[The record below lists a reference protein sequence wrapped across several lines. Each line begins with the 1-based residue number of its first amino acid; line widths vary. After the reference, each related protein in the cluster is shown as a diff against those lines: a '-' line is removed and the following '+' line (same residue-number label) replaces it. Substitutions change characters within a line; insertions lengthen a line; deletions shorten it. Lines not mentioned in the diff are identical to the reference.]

1 MNRILINATHQ
12 EELRVALVDGQTLY
26 DLDIDRS
33 VRAQTKS
40 NIYWGVITHVA
51 PALEAVFVNY
61 GAERHGFL
69 PLKEISPE
77 YFAVSATDPNER
89 HNIKDLV
96 HEGQEIMVQIE
107 KEERGN
113 KGAALTTFISLA
125 GSYLVA
131 MPNNP
136 SAGGI
141 SRRIEGEDRSSMR
154 ETINALQLPEG
165 MGVIVRTAGVGRTV
179 EELQSDLNVLITLW
193 EAIKTASSGRAAPF
207 LIHQEGDV
215 VIRTIR
221 DYLRQEVGEILID
234 SEEVYQKAKSY
245 IQRVKPD
252 MLDRV
257 KLYQD
262 KVPLFNRFQIENQI
276 ETAHERLIRLPSG
289 GSIVVDH
296 TEALVSIDINSAKAT
311 KGSDIEETALNTN
324 LEAAAEIGRQLRLR
338 DLSGLIV
345 IDFIDMESMRNKR
358 AIENKLREELQMD
371 RARVQVGR
379 ISRFG
384 LLEMSRQRLRS
395 SLEESTH
402 ARCPRCSGHGTVR
415 SIESLALSVIR
426 LIEEDAI
433 KPKTVQIQAQLPIEV
448 ATYLLNEKRQAIAQI
463 EQQHKVSILV
473 IPNQYLQTPQY
484 KVERIKSDETN
495 PLASNASYDLTFKPE
510 LAIPTQT
517 PAILEG
523 SQPAVKELD
532 LQMAS
537 KPTQKVDLLSQ
548 LIAWITKKF
557 KKTKKVQPPAKFH
570 RHRHPHHH
578 HRQRNHYQPRPQ
590 RQPVAAVSNKAV
602 ETENVQVVQATT
614 DETQTKPPYR
624 RHYRNKR
631 RRYTKPRPP
640 GSPSS
645 TPTTGAPK
653 TSSDSSPGNTE

>member
-33 VRAQTKS
+33 VKGQTKS
-40 NIYWGVITHVA
+40 NIYWGVITHIA

-77 YFAVSATDPNER
+77 YFAIPISESSER

-96 HEGQEIMVQIE
+96 HEGQEIMVQVE

-113 KGAALTTFISLA
+113 KGAALTTFTSLA
-125 GSYLVA
+125 GCYLVL

-154 ETINALQLPEG
+154 EIISALNLPEG
-165 MGVIVRTAGVGRTV
+165 MGIIIRTAGVGRTT
-179 EELQSDLNVLITLW
+179 EELQSDLNVLLKLW
-193 EAIKTASSGRAAPF
+193 EAIKTASSGRSAPF

-234 SEEVYQKAKSY
+234 NEEVYQKAKNY

-289 GSIVVDH
+289 GSIVIDD

-324 LEAAAEIGRQLRLR
+324 IEAATEIARQLRLR

-345 IDFIDMESMRNKR
+345 IDFIDMESIRNKR
-358 AIENKLREELQMD
+358 AVENKLREELQMD

-395 SLEESTH
+395 SLGESTH
-402 ARCPRCSGHGTVR
+402 IRCPRCNGHGTVR
-415 SIESLALSVIR
+415 SIESLALSVLR

-433 KPKTVQIQAQLPIEV
+433 KPKTIQIQAQLPIEV
-448 ATYLLNEKRQAIAQI
+448 ATYLSNEKRQTIMQI
-463 EQQHKVSILV
+463 EQEHKVTVLV
-473 IPNQYLQTPQY
+473 IPNQYLETPQY
-484 KVERIKSDETN
+484 KVERIKTEEA
-495 PLASNASYDLTFKPE
+495 ASLGMSPSYDLTFKPE
-510 LAIPTQT
+510 LAVTTQAST
-517 PAILEG
+517 TIEG
-523 SQPAVKELD
+523 SQPAVKELE
-532 LQMAS
+532 LPVNS
-537 KPTQKVDLLSQ
+537 KPAQKPSLLS
-548 LIAWITKKF
+548 LLFSYFAKKF
-557 KKTKKVQPPAKFH
+557 KKSKEPQVAHKFH
-570 RHRHPHHH
+570 KHRRPYQK
-578 HRQRNHYQPRPQ
+578 HRGYHQQHPQ
-590 RQPVAAVSNKAV
+590 RQSV
-602 ETENVQVVQATT
+602 ATT
-614 DETQTKPPYR
+614 TAPHKESEVKSPQGTGTHTEDTSQKTPYR
-624 RHYRNKR
+624 KHYRHKK
-631 RRYTKPRPP
+631 RRYTKPRSHVPNVPKVDPP
-640 GSPSS
+640 
-645 TPTTGAPK
+645 
-653 TSSDSSPGNTE
+653 SDNSE

>member
-33 VRAQTKS
+33 VKAQTKS

-77 YFAVSATDPNER
+77 YFSISITDPNER

-154 ETINALQLPEG
+154 EIINALQVPEG
-165 MGVIVRTAGVGRTV
+165 MGVIVRTAGVGRTAD
-179 EELQSDLNVLITLW
+179 ELQSDLNVLITLW
-193 EAIKTASSGRAAPF
+193 EAIKTASSGRPAPF

-234 SEEVYQKAKSY
+234 SEDVYQKAKSY

-311 KGSDIEETALNTN
+311 RGSDIEETALNTN

-358 AIENKLREELQMD
+358 TIENKLREELQMD

-395 SLEESTH
+395 SL
-402 ARCPRCSGHGTVR
+402 
-415 SIESLALSVIR
+415 
-426 LIEEDAI
+426 
-433 KPKTVQIQAQLPIEV
+433 
-448 ATYLLNEKRQAIAQI
+448 
-463 EQQHKVSILV
+463 
-473 IPNQYLQTPQY
+473 
-484 KVERIKSDETN
+484 
-495 PLASNASYDLTFKPE
+495 
-510 LAIPTQT
+510 
-517 PAILEG
+517 
-523 SQPAVKELD
+523 
-532 LQMAS
+532 
-537 KPTQKVDLLSQ
+537 
-548 LIAWITKKF
+548 
-557 KKTKKVQPPAKFH
+557 
-570 RHRHPHHH
+570 
-578 HRQRNHYQPRPQ
+578 
-590 RQPVAAVSNKAV
+590 
-602 ETENVQVVQATT
+602 
-614 DETQTKPPYR
+614 
-624 RHYRNKR
+624 
-631 RRYTKPRPP
+631 
-640 GSPSS
+640 
-645 TPTTGAPK
+645 
-653 TSSDSSPGNTE
+653 

>member
-33 VRAQTKS
+33 VKAQTKS

-77 YFAVSATDPNER
+77 YFSISITDPNER

-154 ETINALQLPEG
+154 EIINALQVPEG
-165 MGVIVRTAGVGRTV
+165 MGVIVRTAGVGRTAD
-179 EELQSDLNVLITLW
+179 ELQSDLNVLITLW
-193 EAIKTASSGRAAPF
+193 EAIKTASSGRPAPF

-234 SEEVYQKAKSY
+234 SEDVYQKAKSY

-311 KGSDIEETALNTN
+311 RGSDIEETALNTN

-358 AIENKLREELQMD
+358 TIENKLREELQMD

-402 ARCPRCSGHGTVR
+402 ARCPRCNGHGTVR

-433 KPKTVQIQAQLPIEV
+433 KPKTIQIQAQLPIEV
-448 ATYLLNEKRQAIAQI
+448 ATYLLNEKRQAITQI
-463 EQQHKVSILV
+463 EQQHKVSVLV

-484 KVERIKSDETN
+484 KVERIKSDEAGS
-495 PLASNASYDLTFKPE
+495 LAGNASYDLTFKPE
-510 LAIPTQT
+510 LVIPTQT

-532 LQMAS
+532 LQVAS
-537 KPTQKVDLLSQ
+537 KPVQKTSLLSQ
-548 LIAWITKKF
+548 FIAWVTKKF
-557 KKTKKVQPPAKFH
+557 KKPKKAQPSTKFH
-570 RHRHPHHH
+570 RHRHHH
-578 HRQRNHYQPRPQ
+578 HRQRSHYQQRPQ
-590 RQPVAAVSNKAV
+590 HQPSAPTASKV
-602 ETENVQVVQATT
+602 ETESAQAVQTT
-614 DETQTKPPYR
+614 SDETQPKPPYR
-624 RHYRNKR
+624 RHYRGKR

-640 GSPSS
+640 GVSKSS
-645 TPTTGAPK
+645 NP
-653 TSSDSSPGNTE
+653 DNTE